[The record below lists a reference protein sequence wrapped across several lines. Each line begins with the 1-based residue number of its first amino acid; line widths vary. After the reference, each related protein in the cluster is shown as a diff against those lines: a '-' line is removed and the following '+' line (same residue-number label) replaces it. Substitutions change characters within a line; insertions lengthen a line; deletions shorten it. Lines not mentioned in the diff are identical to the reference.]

1 LELNFEFF
9 QTADTTH
16 RTIHSSGVYFTNIF
30 RAAFCCEAFLHL
42 IHFSARKVAQ
52 KLLLNVGEIDYRS
65 LNDEHLGDF
74 YQPCEPGI
82 KANMG
87 PRMPWQDIHVKIEG
101 PAARDIMTNFV
112 ER

>member
-1 LELNFEFF
+1 MLVSDGRY
-9 QTADTTH
+9 DTPH
-16 RTIHSSGVYFTNIF
+16 HPLF
-30 RAAFCCEAFLHL
+30 
-42 IHFSARKVAQ
+42 
-52 KLLLNVGEIDYRS
+52 RS

-101 PAARDIMTNFV
+101 PAARDIMMNFV